1 MLDNYVLKIS
11 DKKPK
16 RPGEYETSIKSI
28 LLMKA
33 ASILGDEFET
43 ESLQSVFNQV
53 RKQTSQKDFFQCI
66 KMLEQNSFIEVM
78 DETDKNNVV
87 YRFSKPFLRESIYQT
102 ILYRDQKQI
111 MHKMAA
117 DYFLKNQGTFRV
129 RDKKDSL
136 MLSEIRYRQILRHKL
151 IAEDLEEQKDLPT
164 QSRKDLTV
172 NRILNL
178 LSNDAQGTVKKG
190 YLSKQGH
197 GANKKLSRRLITV
210 SPYELRW
217 YHDEEELASGAYLG
231 SIPMENVYQ
240 VIKHNEE

>member
-117 DYFLKNQGTFRV
+117 DYFLKNQGSFRV

-190 YLSKQGH
+190 YLSK
-197 GANKKLSRRLITV
+197 
-210 SPYELRW
+210 
-217 YHDEEELASGAYLG
+217 
-231 SIPMENVYQ
+231 
-240 VIKHNEE
+240 

>member
-11 DKKPK
+11 DKKPR
-16 RPGEYETSIKSI
+16 RPGEYETCIKSI

-53 RKQTSQKDFFQCI
+53 RKQTSHKDFFQCI

-190 YLSKQGH
+190 YLSK
-197 GANKKLSRRLITV
+197 
-210 SPYELRW
+210 
-217 YHDEEELASGAYLG
+217 
-231 SIPMENVYQ
+231 
-240 VIKHNEE
+240 

>member
-1 MLDNYVLKIS
+1 
-11 DKKPK
+11 
-16 RPGEYETSIKSI
+16 
-28 LLMKA
+28 
-33 ASILGDEFET
+33 
-43 ESLQSVFNQV
+43 
-53 RKQTSQKDFFQCI
+53 
-66 KMLEQNSFIEVM
+66 MLEQNSFIEVM

-129 RDKKDSL
+129 IDKKDSL

-178 LSNDAQGTVKKG
+178 LSNDPQGTVKKG
-190 YLSKQGH
+190 YLSK
-197 GANKKLSRRLITV
+197 
-210 SPYELRW
+210 
-217 YHDEEELASGAYLG
+217 
-231 SIPMENVYQ
+231 
-240 VIKHNEE
+240 